1 MRALMP
7 VALGRAQAR
16 VSVAQAVQDA
26 GIRASVALPLVD
38 GFDPDQSD
46 ALRAD
51 ADGSL
56 DGLEDAGQTASHAEC
71 GHSGTTLSAGESH
84 LSADPGFS
92 PPGSDSGFPAGR
104 EVPTTCSTWRTWLR
118 RAHSAE
124 VRLSEALLASL
135 SPVTRVPPLG
145 RQSLMRWSGRSSSL
159 AALEATRWT
168 QSGAPGRVR
177 CELRRGLRRELRRQ
191 WSKVTAAR
199 RTWCS
204 AACRLPARRWP
215 RTPPC
220 PSPVLQR
227 RPPRARLAIAD
238 DLRVACAPRHR
249 SSEQLRAGR
258 SPRRR
263 RCRRRPAAPGRARRT
278 GSSPAPAAGRRGS
291 RQYG

>member
-1 MRALMP
+1 MP
-7 VALGRAQAR
+7 
-16 VSVAQAVQDA
+16 S
-26 GIRASVALPLVD
+26 
-38 GFDPDQSD
+38 
-46 ALRAD
+46 
-51 ADGSL
+51 
-56 DGLEDAGQTASHAEC
+56 

-92 PPGSDSGFPAGR
+92 PPGSDSVFPAGR
-104 EVPTTCSTWRTWLR
+104 EVQRTCSTWHTWLR

-168 QSGAPGRVR
+168 QSGTPGRVR

-215 RTPPC
+215 RTPLC
-220 PSPVLQR
+220 PSPVRQR
-227 RPPRARLAIAD
+227 RPPRARLSIAD
-238 DLRVACAPRHR
+238 DLRVACAPRPR
-249 SSEQLRAGR
+249 SSEHLRAGR

-263 RCRRRPAAPGRARRT
+263 RCRRPPPAPGRARRT

-291 RQYG
+291 RQYDRGAPHPRVPARVLRGPTPAARTARCPPPRLRASGPRRTDHPAAARGSTRARPGSSGSPSA